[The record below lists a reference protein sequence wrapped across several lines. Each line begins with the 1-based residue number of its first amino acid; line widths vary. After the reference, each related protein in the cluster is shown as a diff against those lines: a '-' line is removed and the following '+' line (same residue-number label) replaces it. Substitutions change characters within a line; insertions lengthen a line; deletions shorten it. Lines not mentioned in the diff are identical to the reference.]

1 MANVVNST
9 NNPAVSPVNAY
20 YKKIPLKRLV
30 AKTVYYKLGYKESLE
45 DNKGRSFT
53 WTLPGLQP
61 GVATP
66 VVTGVPLAPSPISSQ
81 GIVATLQEYARAFAA
96 ASFLGN
102 TAIINADKMLEDQA
116 TQGGAYSLDQVCRN
130 AIFSTANVAGVNQ
143 YFANFKTA
151 ASSVLTTDTF
161 GLAELR
167 RLHYILENN
176 NVPDWEGG
184 HYVTVIDPAMAFDL
198 TNASAGGAFLD
209 LAKQNPAGLE
219 DIKDAFKVE
228 EDGKLPIVGEFAG
241 MVVMKT
247 SLQPILAG
255 AGSGGINLHQA
266 VAFGDA
272 SLGMVDLDA
281 ERFKIF
287 RKTGAADSGMWD
299 ITEQISIG
307 LGYKFGF
314 ACQNLSQDLT
324 TAANQR
330 VLTMAAATSLF

>member
-9 NNPAVSPVNAY
+9 NNPAVSPINAY

-30 AKTVYYKLGYKESLE
+30 AKTVYYKLGYKETLE
-45 DNKGRSFT
+45 DNHGRSFT

-66 VVTGVPLAPSPISSQ
+66 VVTGVPLAPAPVTSQ

-96 ASFLGN
+96 SSFLGN

-130 AIFSTANVAGVNQ
+130 AIFSTANVPLVNQ
-143 YFANFKTA
+143 YFANFKTSA
-151 ASSVLTTDTF
+151 AGVATTDVF
-161 GLAELR
+161 GLAEVR
-167 RLHYILENN
+167 RLHGLLQNN
-176 NVPDWEGG
+176 NVPTWEDGR
-184 HYVTVIDPAMAFDL
+184 YAVVIDPAMQFDL
-198 TNASAGGAFLD
+198 TNASTGGGYLD
-209 LAKQNPAGLE
+209 LAKQNPEG
-219 DIKDAFKVE
+219 IKNIKEAFKVE
-228 EDGKLPIVGEFAG
+228 EDGHLPIVGEYAG
-241 MVVMKT
+241 AVIMTT
-247 SLQPILAG
+247 SLQPTLPGAG
-255 AGSGGINLHQA
+255 ASGQTLHQA

-272 SLGMVDLDA
+272 SFGVVDLDA

-287 RKTGAADSGMWD
+287 RKTAKDSGMWD

-314 ACQNLSQDLT
+314 AAQNLSQDLVT
-324 TAANQR
+324 PSNQR
-330 VLTMAAATSLF
+330 ILTMAASTSLF